1 MKLTKKEVE
10 HIAELARLKLSDED
24 ATKYSRQLSAILE
37 YVEKLQSVD
46 TTNVEPTSQVTGL
59 TNIMR
64 EDKIIESG
72 IADELVKCAP
82 EHDGGFIKVPKIL

>member
-1 MKLTKKEVE
+1 M
-10 HIAELARLKLSDED
+10 LKLSAAE
-24 ATKYSRQLSAILE
+24 KYQYSQDLAAILD
-37 YVEKLQSVD
+37 YVEKMQAVD
-46 TTNVEPTSQVTGL
+46 TTGVEETSQVTGL

-82 EHDGGFIKVPKIL
+82 EHDGGYIRVPKIL